1 MDFGPSRD
9 RLPTIQLS
17 SAAMIRLRDERAT
30 LAFLLVNGQTLT
42 GQVKWFDDFTIN
54 VLTTEGL
61 EITVQKHAIIYYHI
75 SA

>member
-9 RLPTIQLS
+9 RMPTIQLS
-17 SAAMIRLRDERAT
+17 SAAMIRLRDEHAT

-54 VLTTEGL
+54 VLTTEGR
-61 EITVQKHAIIYYHI
+61 EITLQKHAVIYYHV
-75 SA
+75 A